1 ELERTVAMADGDLT
15 AQIGRLSAFE
25 TKIGADLAELRS
37 LNADAG
43 SQSGVSQELQTIEAE
58 RRANESNLRENQRL
72 LNLLISAQKDP
83 QQLLTTPNSLLVSQ
97 PAVSQLK
104 TALVNAQI

>member
-1 ELERTVAMADGDLT
+1 
-15 AQIGRLSAFE
+15 
-25 TKIGADLAELRS
+25 LAELRS

-58 RRANESNLRENQRL
+58 RRASEQTLRENQRL
-72 LNLLISAQKDP
+72 LKLLVAAKDDP
-83 QQLLTTPNSLLVSQ
+83 KQLLATPNSLLASQ

-104 TALVNAQI
+104 TALVNAQIHTANLSGTRTADHPFVVAARESEASLR